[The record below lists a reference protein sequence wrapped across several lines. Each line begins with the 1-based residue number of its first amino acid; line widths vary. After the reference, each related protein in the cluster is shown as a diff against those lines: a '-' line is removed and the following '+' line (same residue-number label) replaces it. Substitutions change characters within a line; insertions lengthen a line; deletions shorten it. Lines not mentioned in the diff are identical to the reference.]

1 MSGIISETVAE
12 TFTETMPEQVSIGVI
27 KVTAFKNMRALLQ
40 YIIPDT
46 GPVFAGSAIA
56 INPEK
61 VLNASINPQLRS
73 VIEAADIR
81 YADGIGVVKA
91 MRRRLGRHVERIPGC
106 ELWQALML
114 RATSSQVPVF
124 IIGAKPEVLA
134 QTRDKLIA
142 NGTTLVGAV
151 DGYFK
156 DEAAL
161 INQIIQSDARIVSV
175 AMGSPRQEL
184 LIQRIRQAHPNCF
197 YMGVGGTYDVYTGN
211 VKRAPLLWCKL
222 NLEWAYRLLSQPS
235 RIGRQLGLLRYLWWY
250 WTGKV

>member
-1 MSGIISETVAE
+1 MPDATQ
-12 TFTETMPEQVSIGVI
+12 TDMPEQVKIGVI
-27 KVTAFKNMRALLQ
+27 NVAAFNNMAALLG
-40 YIIPDT
+40 YIVPAE
-46 GPVFAGSAIA
+46 GPVFAGSAVA

-61 VLNASINPQLRS
+61 VLSASRNPQLRE

-106 ELWQALML
+106 ELWQELML
-114 RATSSQVPVF
+114 RAAHYQVPVF

-142 NGTTLVGAV
+142 AGTRLAGAV
-151 DGYFK
+151 DGYFS

-161 INQIIQSDARIVSV
+161 IDQLKHTKPRIVSV

-184 LIQRIRQAHPNCF
+184 LIQRLRQAHPDCF

-211 VKRAPLLWCKL
+211 VKRAPALWCKL
-222 NLEWAYRLLSQPS
+222 NLEWAYRLVLQPS

>member
-1 MSGIISETVAE
+1 MTETSAD
-12 TFTETMPEQVSIGVI
+12 TMPEQVQIGV
-27 KVTAFKNMRALLQ
+27 VNVAVFKDMNALLQ
-40 YIIPDT
+40 YIVPAE

-61 VLNASINPQLRS
+61 VLSAANNSQLRD
-73 VIEAADIR
+73 VIAAADIR

-91 MRRRLGRHVERIPGC
+91 IRRRLGRHVERIPGC

-114 RATSSQVPVF
+114 RAAQFQVPVF
-124 IIGAKPEVLA
+124 IVGAKPEVLA
-134 QTRDKLIA
+134 QTRTQLIA
-142 NGTTLVGAV
+142 GGTKLVGAV
-151 DGYFK
+151 DGYFS
-156 DEAAL
+156 DEAKL
-161 INQIIQSDARIVSV
+161 IAQIKQSEARIVSV

-211 VKRAPLLWCKL
+211 VKRAPALWCKL
-222 NLEWAYRLLSQPS
+222 NLEWAYRLLLQPS

>member
-1 MSGIISETVAE
+1 MQNR
-12 TFTETMPEQVSIGVI
+12 MPEQVRIGVI
-27 KVTAFKNMRALLQ
+27 DVAAFKDMSALLH
-40 YIIPDT
+40 YIVPAE

-61 VLNASINPQLRS
+61 VLTASSNPQLRE
-73 VIEAADIR
+73 VIAAADIR

-106 ELWQALML
+106 ELWQELML
-114 RATSSQVPVF
+114 RAAHYQVPVF
-124 IIGAKPEVLA
+124 IVGAKPEVLG
-134 QTRDKLIA
+134 QTRDKLVA
-142 NGTTLVGAV
+142 GGTNLVGAV
-151 DGYFK
+151 DGYFS

-161 INQIIQSDARIVSV
+161 IRQIKQSEARIVSV

-211 VKRAPLLWCKL
+211 VKRAPALWCKL
-222 NLEWAYRLLSQPS
+222 NLEWAYRLVLQPS

>member
-1 MSGIISETVAE
+1 
-12 TFTETMPEQVSIGVI
+12 MPEQVQIGV
-27 KVTAFKNMRALLQ
+27 VNVAVFKDMNALLQ
-40 YIIPDT
+40 YIVPAE

-61 VLNASINPQLRS
+61 VLSAANNSQLRD
-73 VIEAADIR
+73 VIAAADIR

-91 MRRRLGRHVERIPGC
+91 IRRRLGRHVERIPGC

-114 RATSSQVPVF
+114 RAAQFQVPVF
-124 IIGAKPEVLA
+124 IVGAKPEVLA
-134 QTRDKLIA
+134 QTRTQLIA
-142 NGTTLVGAV
+142 GGTKLVGAV
-151 DGYFK
+151 DGYFS
-156 DEAAL
+156 DEAKL
-161 INQIIQSDARIVSV
+161 IAQIKQSEARIVSV

-211 VKRAPLLWCKL
+211 VKRAPALWCKL
-222 NLEWAYRLLSQPS
+222 NLEWAYRLLLQPS